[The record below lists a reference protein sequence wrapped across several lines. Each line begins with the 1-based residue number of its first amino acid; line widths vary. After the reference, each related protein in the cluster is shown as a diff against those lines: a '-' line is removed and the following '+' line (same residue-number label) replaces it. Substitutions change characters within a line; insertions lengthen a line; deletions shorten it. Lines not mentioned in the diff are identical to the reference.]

1 MDLDL
6 LELGN
11 ALLKSFGLRLEV
23 GNKKTTSVSHLAYT
37 RKSLRLHLE
46 GS

>member
-11 ALLKSFGLRLEV
+11 ELLKSFGLHLEV
-23 GNKKTTSVSHLAYT
+23 SKKTTSGSHLAYT